1 MRATALRI
9 TVLIALT
16 AVWVLLWGTYSA
28 ANALSGLVVALA
40 ITSLLPMPPV
50 PVQGR
55 VHPLSLLRLIIQITW
70 YLVESSA
77 QVAWL
82 AIRPG
87 PPPLSGVL
95 RAQVSIKSD
104 LVLVFAVN
112 IVSMIPGSIVL
123 EIDQV
128 RRVFYCHVIDVGSSR
143 TVDRFYRQASEVERL
158 LVAAFERDADWRPVE
173 ERSDEEERRQ

>member
-1 MRATALRI
+1 MRTTALRI
-9 TVLIALT
+9 TVLTALT
-16 AVWVLLWGTYSA
+16 AVWVLLWGTYSV
-28 ANALSGLVVALA
+28 ANVLSGLVVALA

-55 VHPLSLLRLIIQITW
+55 VHPLSVLRLSMQIAW
-70 YLVESSA
+70 YLVESSV
-77 QVAWL
+77 QVGWL

-87 PPPLSGVL
+87 SPPLSGVL
-95 RAQVSIKSD
+95 RVQLSIKSD

-128 RRVFYCHVIDVGSSR
+128 RRVLYCHVIDVGSARS
-143 TVDRFYRQASEVERL
+143 VDRFYRQVSEVERL
-158 LVAAFERDADWRPVE
+158 LTAAYERDADWQPAVE
-173 ERSDEEERRQ
+173 ERRT

>member
-1 MRATALRI
+1 MRPTRTVALRI
-9 TVLIALT
+9 SVLLAL
-16 AVWVLLWGTYSA
+16 AGVWVMLWGNYSA
-28 ANALSGLVVALA
+28 ANAFSGLVVAVV

-55 VHPLSLLRLIIQITW
+55 VHPLSVLRLVIRVAW
-70 YLVESSA
+70 YLVVSSI
-77 QVAWL
+77 QVSWL

-87 PPPLSGVL
+87 PPPPSGVL

-128 RRVFYCHVIDVGSSR
+128 RRMFYCHVIDVGSEQSIA
-143 TVDRFYRQASEVERL
+143 RFYRQVAEIEEL
-158 LVAAFERDADWRPVE
+158 LVAAYERDADWQPVE
-173 ERSDEEERRQ
+173 EVSA

>member
-1 MRATALRI
+1 MRTAALRI
-9 TVLIALT
+9 TVLVALT
-16 AVWVLLWGTYSA
+16 AVWVLLWGSYSVT
-28 ANALSGLVVALA
+28 NALSGLIVALA

-55 VHPLSLLRLIIQITW
+55 VHPLSALRLVIQVAW
-70 YLVESSA
+70 YLVEASV
-77 QVAWL
+77 QIAWL

-87 PPPLSGVL
+87 PPPLSAVL

-112 IVSMIPGSIVL
+112 IVSLIPGSIVL

-143 TVDRFYRQASEVERL
+143 SVDRFYRLVGEVERL
-158 LVAAFERDADWRPVE
+158 LVAAFEREADWRPVE
-173 ERSDEEERRQ
+173 ETA